1 MTHAMFKRFS
11 NVLVNAVSHAT
22 LIIGL
27 ALTPW
32 VSPWVWANDEDIA
45 EGSARAAIREAN
57 YPCAHVIS
65 MERSTEEAAAAEGF
79 TVWTVQC
86 NSGSFKVTF
95 KGDAGSEVVPLD

>member
-1 MTHAMFKRFS
+1 MAQAMPKRFS
-11 NVLVNAVSHAT
+11 NTLVNGVFHAT
-22 LIIGL
+22 LAAGL
-27 ALTPW
+27 ACT
-32 VSPWVWANDEDIA
+32 SWVWANDEDIA

-95 KGDAGSEVVPLD
+95 KGDAGSEVAPLD

>member
-1 MTHAMFKRFS
+1 MTHTISKRLS
-11 NVLVNAVSHAT
+11 NVFVNGVIHAT
-22 LIIGL
+22 LAAGL
-27 ALTPW
+27 VLTPLA
-32 VSPWVWANDEDIA
+32 WATDEDIA

-65 MERSTEEAAAAEGF
+65 MERSKEGAAEGF
-79 TVWTVQC
+79 SVWTVQC

>member
-1 MTHAMFKRFS
+1 MTHAMSKRFS
-11 NVLVNAVSHAT
+11 NVLVKSASHAT
-22 LIIGL
+22 LIVGL
-27 ALTPW
+27 ALTPLAW
-32 VSPWVWANDEDIA
+32 GSDEDIA

-95 KGDAGSEVVPLD
+95 KGDAGSEVVKLD